1 MSTVL
6 TAALLFKSS
15 FVGAGLKREFTK
27 ARIFKIASIYGSFL
41 RAGVI
46 REAAVNTV
54 DTVSIEQKKRNYC
67 QSKIDAIF
75 GSLSSSQSLI
85 TSF

>member
-27 ARIFKIASIYGSFL
+27 ARIFKIASIYGSYL

-54 DTVSIEQKKRNYC
+54 DTV
-67 QSKIDAIF
+67 
-75 GSLSSSQSLI
+75 
-85 TSF
+85 

>member
-15 FVGAGLKREFTK
+15 FVGAGLKREFIK
-27 ARIFKIASIYGSFL
+27 ARIFKIASIYGSYL

-54 DTVSIEQKKRNYC
+54 DTVLKNHDLIKNNLNS
-67 QSKIDAIF
+67 DATIC
-75 GSLSSSQSLI
+75 
-85 TSF
+85 

>member
-1 MSTVL
+1 MLILYTVSTVL

-54 DTVSIEQKKRNYC
+54 DTVPTNIHNARQ
-67 QSKIDAIF
+67 
-75 GSLSSSQSLI
+75 
-85 TSF
+85 

>member
-1 MSTVL
+1 MSLHTVSTVL

-27 ARIFKIASIYGSFL
+27 ARIFKIASIYGSYL

-54 DTVSIEQKKRNYC
+54 DTVLLLDICDKFYLQK
-67 QSKIDAIF
+67 
-75 GSLSSSQSLI
+75 L
-85 TSF
+85 

>member
-1 MSTVL
+1 MDPFIYLMINGGVPTVSTVL

-54 DTVSIEQKKRNYC
+54 DTV
-67 QSKIDAIF
+67 DV
-75 GSLSSSQSLI
+75 
-85 TSF
+85 

>member
-27 ARIFKIASIYGSFL
+27 ARIFKIASIYGSYL

-54 DTVSIEQKKRNYC
+54 DTVYSYLSNLRARNINCSILTAQNN
-67 QSKIDAIF
+67 SN
-75 GSLSSSQSLI
+75 S
-85 TSF
+85 